1 MKRLLFT
8 ALLATT
14 LFSGC
19 ARNYRDTSL
28 YQRTG
33 QVKPIVTVMPVID
46 NTGVNHLSWNF
57 SSEMTEE
64 IRKRM
69 FDSSKL
75 YLLRD
80 GSSLEFAKKLNDPN
94 PMNVPAD
101 ARDHLGATEFVV
113 VSEFIDQ
120 HETPYG
126 LSRPGHEEAGSVIS
140 LAMRVR
146 VIDLR
151 REEPKVI
158 LQEVIDHDHLVAK
171 PYLKT
176 DYIRYP
182 WGTEAYESTPYGLSH
197 SKVVRELVAHVEN
210 YIVASH

>member
-1 MKRLLFT
+1 MTRLLFA

-14 LFSGC
+14 LLSGC
-19 ARNYRDTSL
+19 SRSYRDTSL

-46 NTGVNHLSWNF
+46 NTGVNHLTWDF
-57 SSEMTEE
+57 SREMSEE
-64 IRKRM
+64 IRKRIY
-69 FDSSKL
+69 DSPRL
-75 YLLRD
+75 YLLRE
-80 GSSLEFAKKLNDPN
+80 SSTLEFAKELNDPN
-94 PMNVPAD
+94 PMHLPVD
-101 ARDHLGATEFVV
+101 VREHLGAAEFVV

-126 LSRPGHEEAGSVIS
+126 MSRQGPDEAGSVIS

-151 REEPKVI
+151 KDKPKVI

-176 DYIRYP
+176 DYTRYP
-182 WGTEAYESTPYGLSH
+182 WGTEAYESTPFGLAH
-197 SKVVRELVAHVEN
+197 NRLVRELVSHVES